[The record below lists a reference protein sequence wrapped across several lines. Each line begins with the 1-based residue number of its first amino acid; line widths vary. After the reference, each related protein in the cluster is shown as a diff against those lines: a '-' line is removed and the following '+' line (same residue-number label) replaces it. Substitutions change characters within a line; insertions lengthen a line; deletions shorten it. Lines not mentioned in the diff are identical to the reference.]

1 MMPDDFTD
9 EEKKWITDFQ
19 KACLNGEQFTEHGP
33 TPRAQQYIVDKFK
46 KMGY

>member
-9 EEKKWITDFQ
+9 EEKKWITDFK

-33 TPRAQQYIVDKFK
+33 TPRAQQYIVDEFE